1 MAAKR
6 CFDLLVLILLAPF
19 WLPVLGV
26 VGLFVRWDLGSPVF
40 FRQERTGRGEKPF
53 VIVKFRTMRDARD
66 ASGRLLSDAERL
78 TSFGK
83 WLRSSS
89 LDELPELFNVLRGEM
104 SLVGPRPLF
113 AHYLTRYS
121 VEQRRRHEVPPGLTG
136 LAQVNGRN
144 ALSWEDK
151 FAWDVRYVD
160 ERSFWLDLQIL
171 GRTAIQVLLRR
182 GISAPGEATMPEFLG
197 NESERK

>member
-6 CFDLLVLILLAPF
+6 FFDLLALVVLAPF
-19 WLPVLGV
+19 WLPVLTM
-26 VGLFVRWDLGSPVF
+26 VGLLVRWNLGSPVF

-53 VIVKFRTMRDARD
+53 IIVKFRTMRDARD
-66 ASGRLLSDAERL
+66 ASGRLLPDAERL
-78 TSFGK
+78 TPFGQ

-113 AHYLTRYS
+113 ARYLTRYS
-121 VEQRRRHEVPPGLTG
+121 IEQRRRHEVPPGLTG

-151 FAWDVRYVD
+151 FAWDVRYV
-160 ERSFWLDLQIL
+160 EKRSLWLDLQIL
-171 GRTAIQVLLRR
+171 GKTAVQVLLRR

-197 NESERK
+197 SPSERK